1 MKEQVNDLSAA
12 PKGTEFNVYTFN
24 NTTTALQ
31 QPVQRKFYADL
42 ANPAIDSLATV
53 GAADADCDV
62 AALKAIADAAQLQPN
77 GDIWLYTDRAAR
89 IMGPDTLSVDSVRR
103 LLNQQGVRGSF
114 AMLGGCAGVL
124 PDKMSDVTG
133 GEINYLGK
141 AANGSQ
147 STGIVPYLLT
157 ALGTGGQFIYVRE
170 DQLGSA
176 ADILRA
182 QVANSAGAGKWSD
195 YVSDNFT
202 YRWDRLEAGEYQW
215 FPAESL
221 GQAVDQIPQTG
232 YLTYD
237 LPTPFSYYGSQWT
250 RVGVSQD
257 GAIEFNPC
265 GSPCSIIRLVRAFLD
280 PLLTDMQWDFV
291 PFPPPLGGRWD
302 GEPGSRCARC
312 RCRRRQHRPR
322 RRADARRRH
331 GLRPPL
337 WPRGPAPARPPGVRL
352 PSQPGLRVAHHLGAR
367 L

>member
-1 MKEQVNDLSAA
+1 MAALSA
-12 PKGTEFNVYTFN
+12 
-24 NTTTALQ
+24 
-31 QPVQRKFYADL
+31 
-42 ANPAIDSLATV
+42 
-53 GAADADCDV
+53 
-62 AALKAIADAAQLQPN
+62 IAQAAQLQPN

-89 IMGPDTLSVDSVRR
+89 LIGPNTLSVDSVRR

-124 PDKMSDVTG
+124 PARMSDVTG
-133 GEINYLGK
+133 GEINYLGN

-221 GQAVDQIPQTG
+221 GK
-232 YLTYD
+232 
-237 LPTPFSYYGSQWT
+237 
-250 RVGVSQD
+250 
-257 GAIEFNPC
+257 
-265 GSPCSIIRLVRAFLD
+265 
-280 PLLTDMQWDFV
+280 
-291 PFPPPLGGRWD
+291 
-302 GEPGSRCARC
+302 
-312 RCRRRQHRPR
+312 RRQPDPDH
-322 RRADARRRH
+322 
-331 GLRPPL
+331 
-337 WPRGPAPARPPGVRL
+337 RL
-352 PSQPGLRVAHHLGAR
+352 PHL
-367 L
+367 